1 MVASERSS
9 PPRRLRVLV
18 DTNVVLDQLLRREPW
33 FSQAQPFWQARDTG
47 QLVAYLPASVLTD
60 IYYIGRKEVGHEQA
74 RAAVARC
81 LREFGVV
88 PVYRAV
94 LDAAMALPGPDF
106 EDNVQIA
113 CAQLARL
120 DLIVTR
126 NTRDFRHSPIAA
138 VEPEAVTGYLT
149 P

>member
-1 MVASERSS
+1 MVASGQGGRTR
-9 PPRRLRVLV
+9 PLRVLV
-18 DTNVVLDQLLRREPW
+18 DTNVALDQLLRRDPW
-33 FSQAQPFWQARDTG
+33 FSQAQSFWQARDSG

-74 RAAVARC
+74 RAGVARC

-94 LDAAMALPGPDF
+94 LDAALALPGTDF

-138 VEPEAVTGYLT
+138 VEPAAVTGYLT

>member
-1 MVASERSS
+1 MASERSS
-9 PPRRLRVLV
+9 PLRRLRVLV
-18 DTNVVLDQLLRREPW
+18 DTNVVLDQLLRRDPW
-33 FSQAQPFWQARDTG
+33 FSQARSFWQARDSG
-47 QLVAYLPASVLTD
+47 QIVAYLPASVLTD

-74 RAAVARC
+74 RAGIARC
-81 LREFGVV
+81 LREFGVI
-88 PVYRAV
+88 PVHRAV
-94 LDAAMALPGPDF
+94 LDAALALPGTDF

-113 CAQLARL
+113 CAQLSRL

-138 VEPEAVTGYLT
+138 VEPAAVTGHLM